1 MSAEWLSAL
10 RRGDDPNVIQR
21 MRTGW
26 AVLGNT
32 QHLPGYSLLVHAGN
46 ANHLT
51 DLSRAERS
59 AFLLDLS
66 LLGEAIGQVCAE
78 HDPGFLRINYEVLG
92 NLWPHLHG
100 HVHARYTWEEE
111 RLRAGPV
118 YLYGAE
124 RTKEQY
130 ALGPA
135 HDALRAELTNAL
147 SVITLD
153 AYQDE

>member
-1 MSAEWLSAL
+1 MSVEWLSTL
-10 RRGDDPNVIQR
+10 ERGDDPNVIQR

-26 AVLGNT
+26 AVLGST
-32 QHLPGYSLLVHAGN
+32 QHLPGYSLLVYAGK

-51 DLSRAERS
+51 DLPRAERS
-59 AFLLDLS
+59 AFLFDLS
-66 LLGEAIGQVCAE
+66 LLGEAIRQVCAE
-78 HDPGFLRINYEVLG
+78 NDPGFLRINYEVLG

-111 RLRAGPV
+111 RFRVGPV
-118 YLYGAE
+118 YLYGVE

-135 HDALRAELTNAL
+135 HNALRAELMSAL
-147 SVITLD
+147 SAITRD
-153 AYQDE
+153 AYQD